1 MWGYD
6 DELPCLKLDLP
17 SECGGDDY
25 DDPWGDDDS
34 WGSDEEEEEDSSDSG
49 SIFSIKL
56 TGSLNT
62 SSIDQKISEKLRAQ
76 TSNCSPKMFGL
87 QGS

>member
-17 SECGGDDY
+17 SECGGNYGSSSEDEYDWGDD
-25 DDPWGDDDS
+25 DDDS
-34 WGSDEEEEEDSSDSG
+34 WGSDDEEEEDSSDSG

-56 TGSLNT
+56 SGVLN
-62 SSIDQKISEKLRAQ
+62 QE
-76 TSNCSPKMFGL
+76 NV
-87 QGS
+87 